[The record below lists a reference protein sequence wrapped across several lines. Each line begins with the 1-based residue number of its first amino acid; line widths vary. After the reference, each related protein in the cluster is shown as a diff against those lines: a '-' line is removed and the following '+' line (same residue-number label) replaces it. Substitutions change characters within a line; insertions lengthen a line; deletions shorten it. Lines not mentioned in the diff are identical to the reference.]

1 MNTGWIGRLAI
12 RDFRNLSRVEIEPP
26 GEGFVLVGDNG
37 EGKTNFLEAI
47 QYLQILRSFR
57 GALDRE
63 LVSFGKPGFHL
74 AAELGGATVHKISV
88 GFARAG
94 RRKKATLDGVEPPR
108 LSGALGSFPAVVFSP
123 QDVALV
129 SGAPSVRRR
138 FLDVVLSLTSPT
150 YLTAL
155 QRYRAALVRRNAAL
169 REGTPTGAARALRAA
184 ANRARSGAA
193 AAATDAAADAAANGA
208 PGQVGRSAA
217 SVEDRIAVWEPAL
230 AEYGAVLW
238 RERSRWVES
247 NTDEYRELCLAIGE
261 RGTPAMRYAG
271 GGDEADLESALR
283 AALERKRP
291 LDVRRGLTHV
301 GPHRDDLAL
310 LLDDHDLRT
319 FGSAGQQRTA
329 AMALRLLEAATL
341 RAHAGREPVVLL
353 DDPFAELDARRS
365 ARILELLDAGRR
377 GQTILAVPRESDIPE
392 GLTRLSRWRIAAGII
407 TPGVAATGTGVG
419 RT

>member
-1 MNTGWIGRLAI
+1 VNSGWIGRLSI

-63 LVSFGKPGFHL
+63 LVTFGKPGFHL
-74 AAELGGATVHKISV
+74 AAELHDASVHEVTV
-88 GFARAG
+88 GFARVG

-108 LSGALGSFPAVVFSP
+108 LSGALGAFPAVVFSP

-129 SGAPSVRRR
+129 SGAPSMRRR
-138 FLDVVLSLTSPT
+138 FLDVVLALTSPT
-150 YLTAL
+150 YLAAL

-169 REGTPTGAARALRAA
+169 RDGAAPERFTRARRAAMNGATGEGAPTG
-184 ANRARSGAA
+184 G
-193 AAATDAAADAAANGA
+193 
-208 PGQVGRSAA
+208 
-217 SVEDRIAVWEPAL
+217 SVEERVAVWEPAL

-238 RERSRWVES
+238 RERRRWVEA
-247 NTDEYRELCLAIGE
+247 NAEEYRELCVAIGE
-261 RGTPAMRYAG
+261 RGTPAMRYVG
-271 GGDEADLESALR
+271 GGESTADLESVLLG
-283 AALERKRP
+283 ALEKKRA
-291 LDVRRGLTHV
+291 LDMRRGLTHV

-310 LLDDHDLRT
+310 LLDDHDLRA

-353 DDPFAELDARRS
+353 DDPFAELDVRRS
-365 ARILELLDAGRR
+365 ARILELLDSGRR
-377 GQTILAVPRESDIPE
+377 GQTILAVPRESDIPD
-392 GLTRLSRWRIAAGII
+392 GLTRLARWRITGGII
-407 TPGVAATGTGVG
+407 APSAVKAGSAGSATREGAEP
-419 RT
+419 

>member
-1 MNTGWIGRLAI
+1 MNSGWIGRLSI
-12 RDFRNLSRVEIEPP
+12 RDFRNLSRVELEPP

-63 LVSFGKPGFHL
+63 LVSFGKAGFHL
-74 AAELGGATVHKISV
+74 AAELHDAPVHQV
-88 GFARAG
+88 TAGFARAG

-108 LSGALGSFPAVVFSP
+108 LSGALGAFPAVVFSP

-138 FLDVVLSLTSPT
+138 FLDVVLALTSPT
-150 YLTAL
+150 YLAAL

-169 REGTPTGAARALRAA
+169 RDGAAPESAARAR
-184 ANRARSGAA
+184 R
-193 AAATDAAADAAANGA
+193 AANGA
-208 PGQVGRSAA
+208 TAGSARTGG
-217 SVEDRIAVWEPAL
+217 SVEDRVVVWEPAL

-238 RERSRWVES
+238 RERRSWVES
-247 NTDEYRELCLAIGE
+247 NAGEYRELCAAIGE
-261 RGTPAMRYAG
+261 RGTPAMRYVG
-271 GGDEADLESALR
+271 GGESGADLEATLR
-283 AALERKRP
+283 ESLERKRP
-291 LDVRRGLTHV
+291 LDMRRGLTHV

-341 RAHAGREPVVLL
+341 RSHAGREPVVLL
-353 DDPFAELDARRS
+353 DDPFAELDVRRS
-365 ARILELLDAGRR
+365 ARILELLDSGRR
-377 GQTILAVPRESDIPE
+377 GQTILAVPRESDIPD
-392 GLTRLSRWRIAAGII
+392 GLTRLERWRISGGVI
-407 TPGVAATGTGVG
+407 TPPAVKAGQP
-419 RT
+419 

>member
-1 MNTGWIGRLAI
+1 MSVGWIGRLSI
-12 RDFRNLSRVEIEPP
+12 RDFRNLARVEIEPP

-74 AAELGGATVHKISV
+74 AAELIDAPAHQVGV
-88 GFARAG
+88 GFVRAG
-94 RRKKATLDGVEPPR
+94 RRKKATLDGVEPHR
-108 LSGALGSFPAVVFSP
+108 LSAALGTFPAVVFSP

-129 SGAPSVRRR
+129 SGAPSERRR
-138 FLDVVLSLTSPT
+138 FLDVVLSLTSPV
-150 YLTAL
+150 YLAAL
-155 QRYRAALVRRNAAL
+155 QRYRAALARRNAAL
-169 REGTPTGAARALRAA
+169 REGLAPERGS
-184 ANRARSGAA
+184 RARRTALDGASA
-193 AAATDAAADAAANGA
+193 GGSHDG
-208 PGQVGRSAA
+208 GR
-217 SVEDRIAVWEPAL
+217 VEQKVAVWEPAL

-238 RERSRWVES
+238 RERRRWVES
-247 NTDEYRELCLAIGE
+247 NAGEYRELCVAIGE
-261 RGTPAMRYAG
+261 RGTPAMRYVG
-271 GGDEADLESALR
+271 GGEAESIRDLESMLLD
-283 AALERKRP
+283 ALERKRP
-291 LDVRRGLTHV
+291 LDLRRGLTHV

-310 LLDDHDLRT
+310 FLDDHELRT

-353 DDPFAELDARRS
+353 DDPFAELDVRRS

-392 GLTRLSRWRIAAGII
+392 GLTSLARWRISAGVIAPAGAALA
-407 TPGVAATGTGVG
+407 PATGAAP
-419 RT
+419 

>member
-1 MNTGWIGRLAI
+1 VSVGWIGRLSI
-12 RDFRNLSRVEIEPP
+12 REFRNLSRVEIEPP

-74 AAELGGATVHKISV
+74 AADLIDAPVHQVGV

-94 RRKKATLDGVEPPR
+94 RRKKATLDGVEPAR
-108 LSGALGSFPAVVFSP
+108 LSGALGTFPAVVFSP
-123 QDVALV
+123 QDVGLV

-138 FLDVVLSLTSPT
+138 FLDVVLSLTSPV
-150 YLTAL
+150 YLAAL
-155 QRYRAALVRRNAAL
+155 QRYRASLARRNAAL
-169 REGTPTGAARALRAA
+169 RDGFAPDARARRAA
-184 ANRARSGAA
+184 TVDEASEG
-193 AAATDAAADAAANGA
+193 
-208 PGQVGRSAA
+208 GRGGRQGG
-217 SVEDRIAVWEPAL
+217 SVEERVAVWEPAL

-238 RERSRWVES
+238 RERRRWVES
-247 NTDEYRELCLAIGE
+247 NAEEFRELCVAIGE
-261 RGTPAMRYAG
+261 RGTPAMRYVG
-271 GGDEADLESALR
+271 GGEGADDLEAALR
-283 AALERKRP
+283 AALERKRA
-291 LDVRRGLTHV
+291 LDLKRGLTHV

-310 LLDDHDLRT
+310 LLDDHELRT

-353 DDPFAELDARRS
+353 DDPFAELDVRRS
-365 ARILELLDAGRR
+365 TRILELLDAGRR
-377 GQTILAVPRESDIPE
+377 GQTILAVPRESDIPQ
-392 GLTRLSRWRIAAGII
+392 GLTRLARWRISAGVIAPAG
-407 TPGVAATGTGVG
+407 TAVATGSGAVE
-419 RT
+419 

>member
-1 MNTGWIGRLAI
+1 VNNGWIGRLSI
-12 RDFRNLSRVEIEPP
+12 RDFRNLSHVEIEPP

-37 EGKTNFLEAI
+37 EGKTNLLEAI

-63 LVSFGKPGFHL
+63 LISFGKPGFHL
-74 AAELGGATVHKISV
+74 AADLHGAPVHRV
-88 GFARAG
+88 TAGFARAG

-108 LSGALGSFPAVVFSP
+108 LSGALGTFPAVVFSP

-150 YLTAL
+150 YLAAL

-169 REGTPTGAARALRAA
+169 RDGAAPESATRARRAA
-184 ANRARSGAA
+184 
-193 AAATDAAADAAANGA
+193 TNGA
-208 PGQVGRSAA
+208 TTAGSARTGTG
-217 SVEDRIAVWEPAL
+217 VEDRVAVWEPAL

-238 RERSRWVES
+238 RERRDWVAS
-247 NTDEYRELCLAIGE
+247 NIEEYRELCMAIGE
-261 RGTPAMRYAG
+261 RGTPVMRYVG
-271 GGDEADLESALR
+271 GGESEADLEATLR
-283 AALERKRP
+283 DALEKKRQ
-291 LDVRRGLTHV
+291 LDLRRGLTHV

-353 DDPFAELDARRS
+353 DDPFAELDIRRS
-365 ARILELLDAGRR
+365 ARILELLDSGRR

-392 GLTRLSRWRIAAGII
+392 GLTRLERWRISAGVI
-407 TPGVAATGTGVG
+407 TPAAVRAGSA
-419 RT
+419 